1 MAGRQPGFFF
11 SAGQPRLRPPLL
23 PKRHWMPSFDE
34 LDEEAVLLKEEKEYE
49 NELNAVATV
58 KCGPPVGIIVRKK
71 DGQVIIPGGGSGADR
86 GNFRVAAEEEDEEEE
101 EGEEDDEEV
110 VEGEEEGEFGMQ
122 EGEDEFDEAVDYF
135 LEQDEAGSDR
145 SLLEVY
151 EEEDSFA
158 EAFDEL
164 APARPP
170 QQPFPR
176 SPGGSHQ
183 DLAALM
189 SGLDTSSDSFF

>member
-1 MAGRQPGFFF
+1 MRT
-11 SAGQPRLRPPLL
+11 R
-23 PKRHWMPSFDE
+23 
-34 LDEEAVLLKEEKEYE
+34 
-49 NELNAVATV
+49 
-58 KCGPPVGIIVRKK
+58 CGPPVGIIVRKK
-71 DGQVIIPGGGSGADR
+71 DGQVIIPGAGSGADR
-86 GNFRVAAEEEDEEEE
+86 GNFQVAAEEEDEEEDEEEEE

-110 VEGEEEGEFGMQ
+110 VEEEGEFGMQ
-122 EGEDEFDEAVDYF
+122 EGEGEFDEAVDYF

-164 APARPP
+164 APTRQP

-176 SPGGSHQ
+176 SGGSHQ

-189 SGLDTSSDSFF
+189 SGLDTSSNSFF